1 MNSIIDGVSNAIESL
16 CSCDFLENSIDSA
29 VFSCRNTNKAVVF
42 KAHISIANKLMS
54 ANQILHLISR
64 WVETSPSIVVVR
76 TLLQV
81 DPTCPTELEALLAN
95 DCQKPSNISVATP
108 PDPDAEKRDNNSSG
122 IIVPIIGTA
131 VGLLV
136 TLIIIMI
143 IVIGCVVLHKAK
155 IHESW

>member
-1 MNSIIDGVSNAIESL
+1 
-16 CSCDFLENSIDSA
+16 
-29 VFSCRNTNKAVVF
+29 
-42 KAHISIANKLMS
+42 MS

-95 DCQKPSNISVATP
+95 DCQKPSNISESVATP
-108 PDPDAEKRDNNSSG
+108 PGMDAEKHGDNISSG
-122 IIVPIIGTA
+122 IVPIIGTA

-155 IHESW
+155 RVKTHESW